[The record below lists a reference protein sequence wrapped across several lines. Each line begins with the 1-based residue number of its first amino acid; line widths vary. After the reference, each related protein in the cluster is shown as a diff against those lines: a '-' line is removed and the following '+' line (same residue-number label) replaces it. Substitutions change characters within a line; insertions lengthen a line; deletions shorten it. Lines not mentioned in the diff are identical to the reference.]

1 MDKKTIRNILLFII
15 VFSFCYGTI
24 KIYKHEKETTPPE
37 ITTEVIKNTTDFS
50 ADIIYSPSLSGV
62 NSQSMLYTLKKDGS
76 LKKSDEVP
84 VYTRGGVIGE
94 ETWELLTDINAGKI
108 ICTQFTDNGLLA
120 AYYNKEN
127 INPFLVVFI
136 DSNKNVK
143 FAKEIPTFT
152 EKSPAIYAMSMD
164 NEKIYLF
171 DYDEENEAINI
182 YTTNINSENSY
193 ITTIKWEDI
202 AGEYSDTYHLGGL
215 IISPNHLVVEN
226 DILYIVEQ
234 HYGDGDGISRIFVS
248 AYDIK
253 NKRLIDV
260 NLLGNCTLLSMKIT
274 DSSIVTLTN
283 DDYSDYMVLHE
294 FDKSTLKEI
303 SKKEYT
309 LPDEWLS
316 LTEGSEISFYIYPA
330 IITDEKIV
338 ISLPYRVEENTDIT
352 FIAVY
357 DINSCSLEYLN
368 RLTASN
374 SNYEVREVYIK

>member
-15 VFSFCYGTI
+15 VFSFCYGAI
-24 KIYKHEKETTPPE
+24 RIYKHEKETTPPE
-37 ITTEVIKNTTDFS
+37 ITTEVIKSDIDFS

-62 NSQSMLYTLKKDGS
+62 NSQSILYTLEKDGS
-76 LKKSDEVP
+76 LEKSDEVP
-84 VYTRGGVIGE
+84 VYTRGCVIDE
-94 ETWELLTDINAGKI
+94 ETWELLSGINKGKI
-108 ICTQFTDNGLLA
+108 ICTQFTDDGLLA

-127 INPFLVVFI
+127 INPFLVIFI

-143 FAKEIPTFT
+143 FAKEIPAFT
-152 EKSPAIYAMSMD
+152 EESPAIYAMSMD

-248 AYDIK
+248 SYDIK

-283 DDYSDYMVLHE
+283 DDYSDYVVLHE

-303 SKKEYT
+303 SKKEYS

-316 LTEGSEISFYIYPA
+316 LTEDSEISFYIYPA
-330 IITDEKIV
+330 IITDDKIV

-357 DINSCSLEYLN
+357 DIASCSLEYLN

-374 SNYEVREVYIK
+374 SNYEVREIYIN

>member
-1 MDKKTIRNILLFII
+1 MDKRTIRNILLFII
-15 VFSFCYGTI
+15 VFSFCYGAI

-37 ITTEVIKNTTDFS
+37 ITTEVIKNNTDFS

-62 NSQSMLYTLKKDGS
+62 NSQSILYTLEKDGS
-76 LKKSDEVP
+76 LEKSDEVP

-108 ICTQFTDNGLLA
+108 ICTQFTDEGLLA

-143 FAKEIPTFT
+143 FAKEIPAFT
-152 EKSPAIYAMSMD
+152 EESPAIYAMSMD

-182 YTTNINSENSY
+182 YTTTINFENSY

-283 DDYSDYMVLHE
+283 DDYSDYIILHE

-303 SKKEYT
+303 SKKEYS
-309 LPDEWLS
+309 LPDEWIS

-330 IITDEKIV
+330 IITNEKIV